1 MRDFKKL
8 PLMAQ
13 PTALHT
19 GEGPSGLVPA
29 DRIQLYDGGA
39 AMSSLHPVVGAGPTH
54 PPILG
59 TLPGNYATVVR
70 AGRP

>member
-1 MRDFKKL
+1 MRNFKKL
-8 PLMAQ
+8 PVTQ
-13 PTALHT
+13 NPTALPN
-19 GEGPSGLVPA
+19 GYGVSGLVPA
-29 DRIQLYDGGA
+29 ERVQLLDGGA
-39 AMSSLHPVVGAGPTH
+39 ALSSLHPVIGAGPTH